1 MLFSFSYL
9 NYLWTSN
16 NQHGVHSPFV
26 YQLLTKALYRKARI
40 PSAELF
46 ITWQNKHHIRNPRKI
61 KIINRAL
68 NYFNDSSHNNAHL
81 GLYTFDRTLYINSL
95 EDASLEIENETTRH
109 TFIIVDQINDQQNK
123 WQQICQHPKLTL
135 SLDFYNIGFLFH
147 KPGQHKENFKI
158 RI

>member
-26 YQLLTKALYRKARI
+26 YQLLTKALYRN
-40 PSAELF
+40 
-46 ITWQNKHHIRNPRKI
+46 NKTPHSDLLLAWKNEYKIKDKRKI

-68 NYFNDSSHNNAHL
+68 NYFNDASFKTAHT
-81 GLYTFDRTLYINSL
+81 GNYTADRTWYVSIL
-95 EDASLEIENETTRH
+95 EHSQLEIGNKLIH
-109 TFIIVDQINDQQNK
+109 HPFIIIDHIDKQHEK
-123 WQQICQHPKLTL
+123 WKKISQDSMVTL
-135 SLDFYNIGFLFH
+135 SLDFYTIGFLFY